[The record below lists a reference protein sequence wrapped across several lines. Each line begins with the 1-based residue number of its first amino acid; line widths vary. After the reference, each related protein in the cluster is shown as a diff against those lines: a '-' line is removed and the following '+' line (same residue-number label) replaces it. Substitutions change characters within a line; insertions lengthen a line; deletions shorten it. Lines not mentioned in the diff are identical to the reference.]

1 LSTEQTMPAHPTPV
15 SSSDTGVQAFDPVT
29 RAFTFLTERPV
40 SLYAAS
46 VLRIGYGALY
56 LVFLLREFGYRNEM
70 WGPGSP
76 WTPTLAR
83 ELLDQTG
90 RFSILTL
97 SDNTAY
103 FQACYALALAT
114 AALFMLGWRT
124 RVTSVLFAVVVTSF
138 HGRYIFMTDG
148 GDNLIALMA
157 LYLPFTDCGRRWSL
171 DAHRRALETY
181 PHTANR
187 PVPDRPDRLPA
198 QHQAVL
204 VQRMFSTL
212 LHNCGM
218 FVIAAQ
224 VCILYGAAGLYK
236 VQGSQWRDGTAL
248 HYVLNLDLF
257 QPWPALS
264 HLADSHQVLATVA
277 GYVTVLVQIAFPFA
291 LFSRL
296 KYIVLAMLL
305 GMHVAIAVTL
315 GLPVFSGAMI
325 VADAVFLSD
334 RVLLRVAHAG
344 RRPVSGRPAAT
355 KAKDLPRPRR
365 LNQGPL
371 SRSAHDRDLVLAF
384 DGDCAFCQMAI
395 DRITKYARPRI
406 TSTPWQ
412 SLPAPTRTRHRA
424 RLDREVLLLEGDQV
438 LLGGADALAYVLRS
452 SPARSFRVAATVAG
466 FPVMRTIARGV
477 YSWVAANRHRIP
489 AGTSSCALDPSSPRQ
504 ARERSGAEL

>member
-1 LSTEQTMPAHPTPV
+1 MPAHTTPV
-15 SSSDTGVQAFDPVT
+15 PSSDTGVQAFDPVT
-29 RAFTFLTERPV
+29 KAFTFLTERPV

-56 LVFLLREFGYRNEM
+56 LVFLLREFPYRNEM

-76 WTPTLAR
+76 WTPSLAR

-97 SDNTAY
+97 SDSTAY

-171 DAHRRALETY
+171 DAPRRALETY
-181 PHTANR
+181 PHTAKR
-187 PVPDRPDRLPA
+187 PVLDRPDRLPA
-198 QHQAVL
+198 RHQAVL

-236 VQGSQWRDGTAL
+236 VQGSLWRDGTAL

-264 HLADSHQVLATVA
+264 AQVDSHHLLAAVA
-277 GYVTVLVQIAFPFA
+277 GYVTVLVQVAFPFTV
-291 LFSRL
+291 FNKL
-296 KYIVLAMLL
+296 KYIVLCVLL
-305 GMHVAIAVTL
+305 GMHVGIAVLL
-315 GLPVFSGAMI
+315 GLPMFSGAMI
-325 VADAVFLSD
+325 VADAVFL
-334 RVLLRVAHAG
+334 
-344 RRPVSGRPAAT
+344 P
-355 KAKDLPRPRR
+355 
-365 LNQGPL
+365 
-371 SRSAHDRDLVLAF
+371 
-384 DGDCAFCQMAI
+384 
-395 DRITKYARPRI
+395 
-406 TSTPWQ
+406 
-412 SLPAPTRTRHRA
+412 
-424 RLDREVLLLEGDQV
+424 
-438 LLGGADALAYVLRS
+438 DALLT
-452 SPARSFRVAATVAG
+452 RVVRRRR
-466 FPVMRTIARGV
+466 V
-477 YSWVAANRHRIP
+477 
-489 AGTSSCALDPSSPRQ
+489 
-504 ARERSGAEL
+504 